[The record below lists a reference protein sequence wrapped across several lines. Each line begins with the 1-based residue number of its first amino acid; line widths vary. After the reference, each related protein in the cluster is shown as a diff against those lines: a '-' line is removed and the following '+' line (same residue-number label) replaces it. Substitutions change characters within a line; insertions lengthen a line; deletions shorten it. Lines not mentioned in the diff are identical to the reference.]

1 MSSSGFI
8 VLMQMAACRAATAPA
23 PAPSGLPFF
32 QADDFFDNNPYH
44 KRRNTYTDN
53 IIDHGN
59 LTYS

>member
-8 VLMQMAACRAATAPA
+8 VLMQMTACRAATASAPA
-23 PAPSGLPFF
+23 PAGFPFF
-32 QADDFFDNNPYH
+32 QSDDFFDNNPYH

-53 IIDHGN
+53 IIYHCN

>member
-1 MSSSGFI
+1 MSSSEFI
-8 VLMQMAACRAATAPA
+8 VLMQMAACRAATA

-59 LTYS
+59 LTYG